1 MDYLQQLENIKN
13 QMENKNNSLNIKKLK
28 KELDYSSNSKSKIY
42 ITPNNIELEKLRN
55 GLILAEVKNNI
66 NKTPY
71 NSSELKAIKNDFY
84 EIQDATAYNGRY
96 FIKDNLIWI
105 HNIEALKKRLG
116 IFDENTLKL
125 LKYDIDTYYKLN

>member
-13 QMENKNNSLNIKKLK
+13 RIENKHNSLNIKKLK
-28 KELDYSSNSKSKIY
+28 KELDYSSNFKSKIY
-42 ITPNNIELEKLRN
+42 ITPNNIELERLRN
-55 GLILAEVKNNI
+55 GLIPAEVKNNI
-66 NKTPY
+66 NTPY

>member
-13 QMENKNNSLNIKKLK
+13 RIENKHNSLNIKKLK
-28 KELDYSSNSKSKIY
+28 KELDYSSNFKSKIY

-55 GLILAEVKNNI
+55 GLIPAEVKNNI
-66 NKTPY
+66 NTPY

>member
-13 QMENKNNSLNIKKLK
+13 RIENKHNSLNIKKLK
-28 KELDYSSNSKSKIY
+28 KELDYSSNFKSKIY

-55 GLILAEVKNNI
+55 GLIPAEVKNNI
-66 NKTPY
+66 NTPY
-71 NSSELKAIKNDFY
+71 NSSELKAIKNYFY